1 MKIELLV
8 NGESYEVDIEPQRT
22 LANALRID
30 CRASQAPTWAAST
43 ECADLLYRA
52 ARGGGAVCSCLMF
65 AVQCDGARI
74 RTVEGLASA
83 DGEPHPLQR
92 TFADEHGLQCGF
104 CTQDS

>member
-8 NGESYEVDIEPQRT
+8 NGESYKVNIEPRRT
-22 LANALRID
+22 LADALRID
-30 CRASQAPTWAAST
+30 CSLTGTHLGCEHGVCGSCT
-43 ECADLLYRA
+43 VLLE
-52 ARGGGAVCSCLMF
+52 GEAVRSCLMF

-83 DGEPHPLQR
+83 DGELHPLQR

-104 CTQDS
+104 CPQDF